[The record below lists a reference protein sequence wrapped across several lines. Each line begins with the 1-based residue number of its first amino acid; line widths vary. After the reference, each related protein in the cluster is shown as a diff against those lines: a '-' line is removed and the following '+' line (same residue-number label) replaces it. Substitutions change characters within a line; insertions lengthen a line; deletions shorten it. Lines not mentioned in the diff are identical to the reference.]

1 MGLSKVGLSA
11 GWEGRSGPGR
21 SEWSGLRMAL
31 VGGHPSTRSPQG
43 RVVQSR
49 ARRESLCRRS
59 LVQVSEPKQGEQS
72 REGWPG
78 IGVRCI
84 GADNEQVKEVIHEEQ
99 GLCSVTAWA
108 EGGGHPCREGSPA

>member
-1 MGLSKVGLSA
+1 
-11 GWEGRSGPGR
+11 
-21 SEWSGLRMAL
+21 MAL